1 MATWEDE
8 DDLIQRFPEFTAW
21 GQAVANGGGDV
32 TVWPADKLPSLR
44 SPKLKRERRPSTRY
58 AGPEWV
64 TSRSIASGESA
75 VPTTVVSEE

>member
-8 DDLIQRFPEFTAW
+8 DDLLQRFLEFTAW
-21 GQAVANGGGDV
+21 GQAVANEGGDV

-44 SPKLKRERRPSTRY
+44 SPKPKRERRPSAKY

-64 TSRSIASGESA
+64 TSRPVASGEPV
-75 VPTTVVSEE
+75 VPTTAVSQE